1 MGLQVPRFGGRFRI
15 GLLLLLF
22 GVALTCCEVGA
33 DNHETQQLIKIT
45 GIVVD
50 SDTELPVTTV
60 TIRVADSQIR
70 TTTDETGAFSLE
82 LPVGTYKIHASA
94 PFYNT
99 YVVTDLEIK
108 AGETLEP
115 LRVLLVPQVVKLD
128 AIKMPVQLSQAS
140 ERGLLEQR
148 MRSSR
153 IEDSISTEEISRLPA
168 SSAGEAIKRVTGV
181 SIVGGRYVFVRGLGE
196 RYSNTLL
203 NNVEI
208 PSPEP
213 NRRVVP
219 MDIFRQVSSRVCRR

>member
-15 GLLLLLF
+15 GYLLLLLI
-22 GVALTCCEVGA
+22 GVALTFCEVGA

-50 SDTELPVTTV
+50 SDTELPVTAV

-108 AGETLEP
+108 AGADTRIP
-115 LRVLLVPQVVKLD
+115 
-128 AIKMPVQLSQAS
+128 
-140 ERGLLEQR
+140 
-148 MRSSR
+148 SSR
-153 IEDSISTEEISRLPA
+153 
-168 SSAGEAIKRVTGV
+168 
-181 SIVGGRYVFVRGLGE
+181 YW
-196 RYSNTLL
+196 
-203 NNVEI
+203 
-208 PSPEP
+208 
-213 NRRVVP
+213 
-219 MDIFRQVSSRVCRR
+219 CRES